1 MFRPKVRLVLG
12 QEPNP
17 AENSDRIV
25 TKRLRNGETAAYVRV
40 RVVNDG
46 RTTARNVAVNI
57 LRVDRWDPERREW
70 IRSRPELDGRPLQ
83 PSNQLENQ
91 PDLVDVFPH
100 THRILDLS
108 SIDLAPSSNGA
119 DRIFVEISQPR
130 PPNEANVQESA
141 TWRLELLVCGDNSHA
156 VTILRDALARRDLVT
171 VERRGDLGPLRRPG
185 PANEAATPPSLT
197 APPTH
202 GA

>member
-100 THRILDLS
+100 TDRILDLA

-119 DRIFVEISQPR
+119 DRIFIEISQPW
-130 PPNEANVQESA
+130 PPNEANVLEPA
-141 TWRLELLVCGDNSHA
+141 TWRLELLVCGDNISPSRSF
-156 VTILRDALARRDLVT
+156 VTLSLDASSPQTNGEAIWDHFVVR
-171 VERRGDLGPLRRPG
+171 G
-185 PANEAATPPSLT
+185 PATEAAT
-197 APPTH
+197 AP
-202 GA
+202 